1 MNILRKIAIKN
12 LRLNKKRS
20 IVTIIGIILAVSLI
34 TSVITLICSFRV
46 STIEFTKRNYGDYH
60 YEFFNIP
67 INNLNSIKNNKNIEQ
82 CFITKY
88 MGNEKLKNRENI
100 IETEIFGLSKEAMN
114 KIGINLIEGEMP
126 QNEHEIVISENMI
139 VQEKLEL
146 KVGSEI
152 TFEDN
157 DKLLEKFDSKDNK
170 KYKIVGIAR
179 VTKQN
184 IQKQFMGLNAYLAFL
199 QLKETQF
206 TDNIN
211 VYVRYKDLNKRIE
224 TIAEILEIDNNTL
237 NELKAD
243 SQIEIEQNIADNET
257 NKYMYTVNTELIRRE
272 TGEYLDQTSTMI
284 YTVSIIIITII
295 IIVSVYCIKNILNMS
310 ITERTK
316 SYGMLLSI
324 GATSKQIRST
334 LLYEAGILAIISIP
348 IGILLGV
355 LYTYIVLELLKQLTV
370 QNLFG
375 MQFIFSTNG
384 VAISISALISIVIIY
399 LAQKKA
405 IKRASKLSPISAIK
419 NNKDISI
426 NFNNIKAPKLIKK
439 CFGIE
444 GVIAYKNLK
453 RNKKKYKATILAMII
468 SSAVC
473 IAMVSFT
480 NYAFKITELYY
491 KNYKY
496 NICIYGDNYQKLKEI
511 MEDFNIK
518 SNKYELNREEYG
530 YIKNVEGNY
539 TKEVLNLNFLNNYKL
554 NMVLIEALGNDEY
567 MSFIKKLGLKY
578 DNVKNKAIL
587 LDYKVD
593 TTKIEGKR
601 KNVEFRLYKYKKGD
615 IIELER
621 DDKSIEIEIANV
633 TNVRPMGLRNSN
645 MAYLIVSDSFFE
657 QYTANNE
664 FESNSYILYVQ
675 SKKPNDMEEYIKENY
690 KTSYSYLENID
701 REERNQKAMYTFI
714 SIFLY
719 SFVFIM
725 ICIGLTN
732 MFNTITTF
740 IELRQK
746 EFAYLKSIGMTKRQF
761 NNMLRLESIFYTI
774 KALIIG
780 IPLGIGISYL
790 IYKAFSINIDTY
802 YIFPLNGVIISTIG
816 IYMLTL
822 FCTKFSMNKINKQ
835 NIIDIIRNDNI

>member
-1 MNILRKIAIKN
+1 MSILKKIAIKN
-12 LRLNKKRS
+12 LKLNKKRS
-20 IVTIIGIILAVSLI
+20 IVTIIGIVLAVSLI
-34 TSVITLICSFRV
+34 TSVITLICSFQS
-46 STIEFTKRNYGDYH
+46 STIEFIKKNYGDYH
-60 YEFFNIP
+60 YEFLYVP
-67 INNLNSIKNNKNIEQ
+67 INNLNSIKSNKNIEQ

-88 MGNEKLKNRENI
+88 IGNKKIKNKENI
-100 IETEIFGLSKEAMN
+100 IETDIVGLSKEAMN
-114 KIGINLIEGEMP
+114 KIGINLIEGDMP
-126 QNEHEIVISENMI
+126 QNEYEIVISENMI

-152 TFEDN
+152 NFEDTDN
-157 DKLLEKFDSKDNK
+157 LQEKFDSKDTK

-179 VTKQN
+179 VEKQN
-184 IQKQFMGLNAYLAFL
+184 IQKQFMGLNDYLVFT

-211 VYVRYKDLNKRIE
+211 VYVKYKDLSKRLE

-243 SQIEIEQNIADNET
+243 SKIETEQNIADNET
-257 NKYMYTVNTELIRRE
+257 NKYMYTVNTELIKRE
-272 TGEYLDQTSTMI
+272 TGEYLDQTSRML
-284 YTVSIIIITII
+284 YTVSIIIIIII
-295 IIVSVYCIKNILNMS
+295 IIVSVYCIKNIFNMS
-310 ITERTK
+310 VTERTK

-324 GATSKQIRST
+324 GATSKQIKIT
-334 LLYEAGILAIISIP
+334 LLYEAGILAIITIP
-348 IGILLGV
+348 IGIMLGI
-355 LYTYIVLELLKQLTV
+355 LYTYIALELLKQLTV

-375 MQFIFSTNG
+375 MQFIFSTNC

-399 LAQKKA
+399 FAQKKA
-405 IKRASKLSPISAIK
+405 IKIASKLSPISAIK
-419 NNKDISI
+419 NNKDINI
-426 NFNNIKAPKLIKK
+426 NLKNIKSPKLIKK

-453 RNKKKYKATILAMII
+453 RNNKKYKPTILAMIV

-496 NICIYGDNYQKLKEI
+496 NIYIYGDDYEKLKEI
-511 MEDFNIK
+511 MEDSKIK
-518 SNKYELNREEYG
+518 SNKYELNREDYG
-530 YIKNVEGNY
+530 YIKNVGENY

-554 NMVLIEALGNDEY
+554 NMVLIESLGNDEY
-567 MSFIKKLGLKY
+567 MSFIKKLGLQY

-593 TTKIEGKR
+593 TTKIDGKR

-621 DDKSIEIEIANV
+621 DDRSIEIEIANV
-633 TNVRPMGLRNSN
+633 TNEKPMGLRNSN
-645 MAYLIVSDSFFE
+645 MAYLIVSDSFLNE
-657 QYTANNE
+657 YTANNE
-664 FESNSYILYVQ
+664 FVNNQYILYAK
-675 SKKPNDMEEYIKENY
+675 SKNPNDMEEYIKENY
-690 KTSYSYLENID
+690 KTSYSHLGNID
-701 REERNQKAMYTFI
+701 REERNQKAMYTLI

-719 SFVFIM
+719 SFIFIM

-761 NNMLRLESIFYTI
+761 NKMLRLESIFYSI

-780 IPLGIGISYL
+780 IPLGICISYL
-790 IYKAFSINIDTY
+790 IYKAFSINIATH
-802 YIFPLNGVIISTIG
+802 YIFPLNGVIISIIG
-816 IYMLTL
+816 IHILTL